1 MSEYRVRADVRK
13 NRLYLVLDGFFDE
26 DEAQEIAD
34 RTIEEVQKLKPGF
47 DVINDISNFK
57 PTSQQ
62 GADQIR
68 RAGLFVRDSGVG
80 RLIRVVP
87 SASIGSMQFTRKSRE
102 AGYDAEVASSVEEA
116 ERMLGPW
123 WHSSRGS

>member
-1 MSEYRVRADVRK
+1 MSEYKVRADVRK
-13 NRLYLVLDGFFDE
+13 NRLYLVLDGFFNE
-26 DEAQEIAD
+26 SEAKEIAD
-34 RTIEEVQKLKPGF
+34 RTIREVQKLRPGF

-62 GADQIR
+62 GADQIK
-68 RAGLFVRDSGVG
+68 RAGIFVRNYGVG

-123 WHSSRGS
+123 WHNPQRS